1 MLLSSPLVG
10 SRLARRRGLHEPSGG
25 AGTVHKAALPP
36 AVAALVEALFDA
48 AGSQLTSQLQ
58 CSVTNAGIRS
68 SVGVLSTA
76 QVDKAALLLRQMAQA
91 VGELDQALRAGAAE
105 RPELLG
111 PLDADESAALK
122 EKLVELQRQYRAAL
136 PHAGRVEV
144 GRVEEDG
151 DEDEEYVAGVS
162 RRALVEAG
170 ELLALLRDAL
180 RLRECSGSV
189 LAHAPTEQS
198 YAALGCTVRHIER
211 GTAEFGEVMAA
222 LRAGARAGAS
232 CSLDNIYIT
241 PFKI

>member
-1 MLLSSPLVG
+1 M
-10 SRLARRRGLHEPSGG
+10 
-25 AGTVHKAALPP
+25 
-36 AVAALVEALFDA
+36 
-48 AGSQLTSQLQ
+48 
-58 CSVTNAGIRS
+58 
-68 SVGVLSTA
+68 
-76 QVDKAALLLRQMAQA
+76 LRQMAQA

-170 ELLALLRDAL
+170 AAAGRA
-180 RLRECSGSV
+180 
-189 LAHAPTEQS
+189 A
-198 YAALGCTVRHIER
+198 AALVQWKCTGPRAHRAKLRCAAHRARHSRVWR
-211 GTAEFGEVMAA
+211 GDGGAEGGGKGRGKLFSGQYLHHTFQDLGRLA
-222 LRAGARAGAS
+222 
-232 CSLDNIYIT
+232 D
-241 PFKI
+241 